1 MTLVTAKIRKLLYCA
16 RIRAR
21 ARPVNY
27 RYFTIK
33 NQPLR
38 RVRRFF
44 QNKGLFFQNKG
55 LFLQNKGLFLQ
66 NKKLFLQ
73 NKGLFLQNK
82 GLFLQNKGLF
92 LQNKGLFP
100 QNKRHFLRKV
110 LDYLTKPKS
119 LSPTTLEVLIHD
131 VAIPPINP
139 RPLICPSFF
148 FRKFAGREQ
157 DAQTIFLQDQHK
169 WN

>member
-1 MTLVTAKIRKLLYCA
+1 M
-16 RIRAR
+16 
-21 ARPVNY
+21 VNY
-27 RYFTIK
+27 RYFTIEK
-33 NQPLR
+33 SAIG
-38 RVRRFF
+38 RV
-44 QNKGLFFQNKG
+44 GD
-55 LFLQNKGLFLQ
+55 FLQ

-119 LSPTTLEVLIHD
+119 PSPTTLEVLIHD

>member
-1 MTLVTAKIRKLLYCA
+1 MTAKIRKLLYCA

-21 ARPVNY
+21 ARMVNY
-27 RYFTIK
+27 RYFTIEK
-33 NQPLR
+33 SAIG
-38 RVRRFF
+38 RVGDFL
-44 QNKGLFFQNKG
+44 QNKK
-55 LFLQNKGLFLQ
+55 LFLQNKG
-66 NKKLFLQ
+66 LFLQ

-100 QNKRHFLRKV
+100 QNKRHFLQNKGLFLQNKRHFLRKV
-110 LDYLTKPKS
+110 LDYLTKPKP

-131 VAIPPINP
+131 VAIPRINP
-139 RPLICPSFF
+139 RSLICPSFF

>member
-1 MTLVTAKIRKLLYCA
+1 MTAKIRKLLYCA

-21 ARPVNY
+21 ARMVNY
-27 RYFTIK
+27 RYFTIEK
-33 NQPLR
+33 SAIG
-38 RVRRFF
+38 RV
-44 QNKGLFFQNKG
+44 GD
-55 LFLQNKGLFLQ
+55 FLQ
-66 NKKLFLQ
+66 NKK
-73 NKGLFLQNK
+73 
-82 GLFLQNKGLF
+82 LFLQNKGLF

-100 QNKRHFLRKV
+100 QNKRHFLQNKGLFLQNKRHFLRKV
-110 LDYLTKPKS
+110 LDYLTKPKP

-131 VAIPPINP
+131 VAIPRINP
-139 RPLICPSFF
+139 RSLICPSFF

>member
-1 MTLVTAKIRKLLYCA
+1 M
-16 RIRAR
+16 RAR
-21 ARPVNY
+21 ARTIDY

-33 NQPLR
+33 NSAIG
-38 RVRRFF
+38 RVGDFP
-44 QNKGLFFQNKG
+44 QNKRR
-55 LFLQNKGLFLQ
+55 FLQNKGHFSQ
-66 NKKLFLQ
+66 NKGPFLQ

-92 LQNKGLFP
+92 LQNKGHFP
-100 QNKRHFLRKV
+100 QNKGLFLRNKGTFSEKP
-110 LDYLTKPKS
+110 LDYLTGQKS
-119 LSPTTLEVLIHD
+119 LSPTTRKWMFHD

-139 RPLICPSFF
+139 RSLICPSFF

>member
-38 RVRRFF
+38 RVGR
-44 QNKGLFFQNKG
+44 FFQNKG
-55 LFLQNKGLFLQ
+55 LFLQNKGLFLR
-66 NKKLFLQ
+66 NKGLFLR

-82 GLFLQNKGLF
+82 GLFL
-92 LQNKGLFP
+92 
-100 QNKRHFLRKV
+100 RKV
-110 LDYLTKPKS
+110 LDFLPRQKS

>member
-21 ARPVNY
+21 ARMVNY
-27 RYFTIK
+27 RYFTIEK
-33 NQPLR
+33 SAIG
-38 RVRRFF
+38 RV
-44 QNKGLFFQNKG
+44 GD
-55 LFLQNKGLFLQ
+55 FLQ

-82 GLFLQNKGLF
+82 
-92 LQNKGLFP
+92 
-100 QNKRHFLRKV
+100 RHFLRKV
-110 LDYLTKPKS
+110 LDYLTKPKP

-131 VAIPPINP
+131 VAIPRINP
-139 RPLICPSFF
+139 RSLICPSFF

>member
-1 MTLVTAKIRKLLYCA
+1 M
-16 RIRAR
+16 
-21 ARPVNY
+21 VNY

-38 RVRRFF
+38 RVGRFF
-44 QNKGLFFQNKG
+44 QNKGLLSQNKGLFSQNKG
-55 LFLQNKGLFLQ
+55 LFLQNKG
-66 NKKLFLQ
+66 
-73 NKGLFLQNK
+73 
-82 GLFLQNKGLF
+82 
-92 LQNKGLFP
+92 
-100 QNKRHFLRKV
+100 HFLRKV
-110 LDYLTKPKS
+110 LDYLTKQKP
-119 LSPTTLEVLIHD
+119 LSPTTLKGLIHD
-131 VAIPPINP
+131 MAIPLINP